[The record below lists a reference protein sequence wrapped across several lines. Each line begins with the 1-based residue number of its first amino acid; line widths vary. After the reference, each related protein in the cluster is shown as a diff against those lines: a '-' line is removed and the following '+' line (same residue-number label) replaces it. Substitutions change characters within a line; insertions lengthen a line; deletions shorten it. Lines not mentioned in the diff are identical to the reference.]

1 MFVATLIA
9 AGRLTGE
16 VVREAIDRLY
26 VTEHSVDAPH
36 WIDEGDAADIVFTGS
51 LISARKELA
60 AIGHGVDIIV
70 QPAGHRRKK
79 LIVADMDSTMI
90 AVECIDELADYADLK
105 PQIAAITARA
115 MRGEIDFRTAL
126 AERVSLLAGLEATTL
141 ADCLAERVRLNPGAR
156 TLIQTMKAHGA
167 RAVLVTGGFHA
178 FAQPIANLI
187 GFDQALAN
195 TLEIADGRLTG
206 KTVGPIV
213 DRDAKLAA
221 LEAECKAF
229 DILPADVL
237 AVGDGANDIPMLTAA
252 GLGVAYHAHPA
263 AAHAAAA
270 SIKHNNLTALLW
282 AQGYPRAEWVVG

>member
-60 AIGHGVDIIV
+60 AIGHAVDIVV
-70 QPAGHRRKK
+70 QPSGHRRKR

-90 AVECIDELADYADLK
+90 TVECIDELADYAGLK

-115 MRGEIDFRTAL
+115 MRGEIDFRAAL
-126 AERVSLLAGLEATTL
+126 AERVGLLAGLEASML
-141 ADCLAERVRLNPGAR
+141 ADCLAERVRLTPGAR
-156 TLIQTMKAHGA
+156 TLVETMKAHDA

-187 GFDQALAN
+187 GFDHALAN
-195 TLEIADGRLTG
+195 TLEIVDGRLTG
-206 KTVGPIV
+206 KTVGPII

-229 DILPADVL
+229 SILPADVL

-263 AAHAAAA
+263 AANAAAA
-270 SIKHNNLTALLW
+270 SIKHNDLRALLW